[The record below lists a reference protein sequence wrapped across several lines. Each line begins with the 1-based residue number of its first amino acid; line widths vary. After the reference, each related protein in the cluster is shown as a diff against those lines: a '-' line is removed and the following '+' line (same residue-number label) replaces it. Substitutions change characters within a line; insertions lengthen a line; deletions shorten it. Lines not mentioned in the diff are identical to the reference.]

1 MPDKHKEKKKS
12 LFGLGFFESFNFLIK
27 KMAQG
32 CTVLIAVKFT
42 IFI

>member
-1 MPDKHKEKKKS
+1 MPDKHKEKK
-12 LFGLGFFESFNFLIK
+12 LFGLVFFYSFNFLIK

-32 CTVLIAVKFT
+32 CTVLIVVKFT